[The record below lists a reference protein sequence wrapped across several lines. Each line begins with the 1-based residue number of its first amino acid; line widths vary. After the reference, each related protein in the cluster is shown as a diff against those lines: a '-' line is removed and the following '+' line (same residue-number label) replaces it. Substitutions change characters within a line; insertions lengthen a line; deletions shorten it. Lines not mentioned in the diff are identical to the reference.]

1 MSRQSTLLFLALLII
16 SNAILAQADRLNYD
30 LENPDETFK
39 LPEYLSEVSALT
51 YYGEDRLAML
61 NDETGSMFVYNVDLN
76 EMSQRVRFKGN
87 GDFEG
92 IERIGDHIYAIESKG
107 SLFKFKVNME
117 GVVEK
122 IETPF
127 KKSNNVEGLG
137 YDPFKNQLL
146 FGLKDSGD
154 VGNFD
159 VKGRAI
165 YSYDLETETFL
176 EAPSFVILKKD
187 LERVV
192 GKEFRFKPSGLAVHP
207 RTGELY
213 VLSANDRAIIVFNAD
228 GSPKNLTRLK
238 RKNFPQP
245 EGIAFFPDGTLF
257 IANEV
262 EDEGGTILKFNER
275 DL

>member
-1 MSRQSTLLFLALLII
+1 MSRHSTLLFIGLFLLTI
-16 SNAILAQADRLNYD
+16 SVWGQGERLKYD
-30 LENPDETFK
+30 LENPDEVFK
-39 LPEYLSEVSALT
+39 LPEYLSEVSALS
-51 YYGEDRLAML
+51 YYAEDRLAML
-61 NDETGSMFVYNVDLN
+61 NDETGSMFVYNVDLS
-76 EMSQRVRFKGN
+76 EMGQRIRFKGN

-92 IERIGDHIYAIESKG
+92 IERIGNYIYAVESKG
-107 SLFKFKVNME
+107 SLFRFKVNME

-122 IETPF
+122 IDTPF
-127 KKSNNVEGLG
+127 EKSNNVEGLG
-137 YDPFKNQLL
+137 YDPFNNRLL
-146 FGLKDSGD
+146 FALKDKGD

-165 YSYDLETETFL
+165 YGLDLETETFIEEPL
-176 EAPSFVILKKD
+176 YVILNKD

-192 GKEFRFKPSGLAVHP
+192 DSEFRFKPSGLAIHP

-213 VLSANDRAIIVFNAD
+213 VLSASDRAIIVFNID

-245 EGIAFFPDGTLF
+245 EGITFSPDGTLF
-257 IANEV
+257 ISNEV

>member
-1 MSRQSTLLFLALLII
+1 MNPKGTFLVLLLFCLPMLIFGQGKP
-16 SNAILAQADRLNYD
+16 LDYD
-30 LENPDETFK
+30 LETPDDTYK
-39 LPEYLSEVSALT
+39 LPEYLDEVSALT
-51 YYGEDRLAML
+51 FYANRQLALLDDEYGR
-61 NDETGSMFVYNVDLN
+61 MFIYDVEEEKIV
-76 EMSQRVRFKGN
+76 QRVRFKGN

-92 IERIGDHIYAIESKG
+92 IERVGNYVYAIESKG
-107 SLFKFKVNME
+107 DLFKFKVNME

-127 KKSNNVEGLG
+127 KKVNNVEGLG
-137 YDPFKNQLL
+137 YDPFKNRLL

-154 VGNFD
+154 VGNFK

-165 YSYDLETETFL
+165 YSYDLSSEKFIDE
-176 EAPSFVILKKD
+176 PSFVILKKD

-192 GKEFRFKPSGLAVHP
+192 GDDFRFKPSAVAVHP
-207 RTGELY
+207 ITSEIY

-238 RKNFPQP
+238 RKKFPQP

-257 IANEV
+257 ISNEV
-262 EDEGGTILKFNER
+262 DEGGTILRFNPR
-275 DL
+275 N